1 MIIKTWNV
9 LNYANKGYTNFVEN
23 LTNINKTNNH
33 LSQTIEHKQNT
44 TYANENQCPDIE
56 QPKHAAGLN
65 QSIGFQAS
73 HFNN

>member
-33 LSQTIEHKQNT
+33 FNQTIEHKQNT

-56 QPKHAAGLN
+56 QPKHVAGLN